1 MRDVITRWTAVTAL
15 VAAVIT
21 TAMDASTGAPWPVLV
36 LRAGVAVGIVALAG
50 WGVGYVLMRTAL
62 RRHYEQSRIGQ
73 ADVRPRSHR

>member
-1 MRDVITRWTAVTAL
+1 MRELIVKSIAITALGAAAVVTAL
-15 VAAVIT
+15 
-21 TAMDASTGAPWPVLV
+21 DASTGAPWPVLV
-36 LRAGVAVGIVALAG
+36 MRAGMAFGIVAMAG